1 MFSNIKLKYFSNLLL
16 SFMIERQRLK
26 LIKYNKSFQK
36 NMNIRIINYKLFSEE
51 YVIYESRGF
60 GKK

>member
-1 MFSNIKLKYFSNLLL
+1 
-16 SFMIERQRLK
+16 MIERQRLK